1 MTFIDLALTNT
12 EWTNRAY
19 TLQAR
24 NGVLFMD
31 YYILHAS
38 DAVAN
43 TNYNIGKIPEGY
55 RPRRSYDIRIGAWC
69 ANLNGQRYGANVRIN
84 NQGTISFVGGGTFRE
99 AGFSFAIPI

>member
-1 MTFIDLALTNT
+1 MTFINLALTNI
-12 EWTNRAY
+12 EWTTGSY

-43 TNYNIGKIPEGY
+43 HNYNIGKIPEGY
-55 RPRRSYDIRIGAWC
+55 RPQRSYDIRSGAWC
-69 ANLNGQRYGANVRIN
+69 ASLNGQRYGANVRIN

-99 AGFSFAIPI
+99 AGLSFAIPI